1 MQYDVFVV
9 LIYSKIK
16 TMVPKCTYI
25 YNTYRRN
32 KVNRNIERRKII
44 LHFQKRDRDIETKKG
59 KSEKERLREK
69 IRVAYLTTWM
79 AEFQRVTKDISIH
92 LIK

>member
-1 MQYDVFVV
+1 M
-9 LIYSKIK
+9 
-16 TMVPKCTYI
+16 
-25 YNTYRRN
+25 
-32 KVNRNIERRKII
+32 II